1 MRGAPALGSIAAPKP
16 SEASPVTDPK
26 PDWPV
31 AFFDDDYLRIYRPQ
45 FTPERTAA
53 ETGFIAEILA
63 LPERA
68 EVLDLACG
76 FGRHAIGMAQRGFRV
91 TGLDFNP
98 HYLEI
103 AAADAKAA
111 GAQVTWRAGDMRDLG
126 ATPAFDGVYS
136 YFTSFGYFEDDE
148 NEKVLAA
155 VARVLRPQRRFLL
168 DVMNRDWI
176 LTHADQRTWTQ
187 RDDGALLMEET
198 ALDLI
203 QSRVIARQILIDP
216 KGGPQVAKEYSL
228 RAYTCGELS
237 ALLRRHGFRVLDVLG
252 GANRESYT
260 AESRRLMIV
269 AERNG

>member
-1 MRGAPALGSIAAPKP
+1 MTELKP
-16 SEASPVTDPK
+16 E
-26 PDWPV
+26 WPV

-53 ETGFIAEILA
+53 ETRFIADTLKLA
-63 LPERA
+63 A
-68 EVLDLACG
+68 GATVLDLACG
-76 FGRHAIGMAQRGFRV
+76 FGRHAIGMAKLGYRV

-103 AAADAKAA
+103 AAADAAAA
-111 GAQVTWRAGDMRDLG
+111 GVQVAWRTGDMRDLG
-126 ATPAFDGVYS
+126 PAPAYDAVYS
-136 YFTSFGYFEDDE
+136 YFTSFGYFEDEE

-155 VARVLRPQRRFLL
+155 VARVLRPGGRFLL

-198 ALDLI
+198 ALDLL

-228 RAYTCGELS
+228 RAYTCAELS
-237 ALLRRHGFRVLDVLG
+237 ALLRRHGFSVREVLG
-252 GANRESYT
+252 GAQRESYN

-269 AERNG
+269 AERNA